1 MRVSRINHFTKR
13 KSDVTLVFRLVLPAM
28 LLALCVGAVSGV
40 GTEASQYR
48 LGYEPAMAR
57 IQTIL
62 GNNDLPVPEWEEVFN
77 PDGTLRDPI
86 DTSGTPLR
94 NGVPACLMSSG
105 GFEAVYIPDII
116 SNGIGIDMSAFK
128 GGANLSDSVVYNGT
142 VEAGHDLGNAYFYA
156 VKNTKEHLVL
166 YGAVERLGAPDVDSY
181 VEFEFNQGV
190 VQVQSGAPWLMH
202 GTRTSGDILVRITY
216 TSDQIRSAEIKV
228 WKSDDAGGSFIP
240 LTTSMVGA
248 SESCGGTAGVFA
260 FCGAARMQL
269 DPQVYQGFEHDLVFD
284 LSGHP
289 VDVPAPDS
297 LVHMAV
303 DVAGVLGM
311 NVEFSSIQV
320 RTPQDVILGAFENMG
335 YWKTHRN
342 EGLATDRQ

>member
-13 KSDVTLVFRLVLPAM
+13 KSDITLVFRLVLPVI
-28 LLALCVGAVSGV
+28 LLALCIGAVASG
-40 GTEASQYR
+40 GTEASQYQ

-57 IQTIL
+57 LQAIL

-77 PDGTLRDPI
+77 LDGTLRDPI
-86 DTSGTPLR
+86 DASGTPLR

-128 GGANLSDSVVYNGT
+128 GEGNLGDSVVYNGT

-156 VKNTKEHLVL
+156 VKNSQQHLVL

-181 VEFEFNQGV
+181 VEYEFNQGV
-190 VQVQSGAPWLMH
+190 VQVQSGAPWLIH
-202 GTRTSGDILVRITY
+202 GTRTSGDILVRIAY
-216 TSDQIRSAEIKV
+216 TGDQIRSAEIKV

-240 LTTSMVGA
+240 LTASMVGA
-248 SESCGGTAGVFA
+248 SESCGGNAGVFA
-260 FCGAARMQL
+260 FCAAARIHL
-269 DPQVYQGFEHDLVFD
+269 DSQPYQGLEHDLVFD

-297 LVHMAV
+297 LVNMAF
-303 DVAGVLGM
+303 DVTGVLGM